1 MIGKETGTLRRMI
14 GKETGTVASYRVDID
29 GLSSFAYDRLLG
41 RGGDALISSLLPVLR
56 SSFTLLTLRDV
67 MRIRKLTV
75 RLSLFVRRLLLFRP
89 VSPMSARFQRLVRF
103 YVNVILFGGDSLFLG
118 APGDSRDGTTTA
130 GEQTGS
136 S

>member
-75 RLSLFVRRLLLFRP
+75 RLSLFVRLLLFRP

-103 YVNVILFGGDSLFLG
+103 YVNVILFGGDSLF
-118 APGDSRDGTTTA
+118 
-130 GEQTGS
+130 
-136 S
+136 